1 MSDSNDALERMNEL
15 LEQLLEQE
23 RMKTADRQEQMKTL
37 RESMKFE
44 LPKFDLNAPF
54 NDPPRDAR
62 IDEITR
68 KADERHAEEIAFRN
82 RAVATLEEQTAILN
96 EIARLLRQ

>member
-44 LPKFDLNAPF
+44 LPNS
-54 NDPPRDAR
+54 
-62 IDEITR
+62 I
-68 KADERHAEEIAFRN
+68 
-82 RAVATLEEQTAILN
+82 
-96 EIARLLRQ
+96 